1 MYYETYANKLM
12 MLRVCLIIIAV
23 TAALAIILPFALPW
37 NYAAIDWD
45 GVSLRLFSAEAWQRG
60 HYLGSDDIGRDRLAR
75 LLVGTRITMSVAL
88 AAAAVAMI
96 IGIAWGVIAGWVG
109 GRTDDVMM
117 RIVDALYALPF
128 MFIVIIL
135 MVVFGRSILLVFIG
149 IGAVE
154 WLTMARVV
162 RGEVKAIKSRPFI
175 LAARASGASSF
186 TIVMR
191 HILPNIMGVAIAYL
205 MLTIPQVV
213 MVESFLS
220 FLGLGVQEPMTSL
233 GILVNE
239 GAQQMEIDPAALL
252 MPGGILVMLIVVM
265 TIAGERLRDRINAG
279 PVNRKIA
286 DIDVPND
293 GKHDDKDSVS

>member
-1 MYYETYANKLM
+1 M
-12 MLRVCLIIIAV
+12 MRISIILVAIM
-23 TAALAIILPFALPW
+23 AALAVFLPFLLPW
-37 NYAAIDWD
+37 DYAQIDWD
-45 GVSLRLFSAEAWQRG
+45 GVNLDMTSTEARQRG

-75 LLVGTRITMSVAL
+75 ILAGTRITMSVAL
-88 AAAAVAMI
+88 AAASVAMI

-109 GRTDDVMM
+109 GRTDDIMM

-128 MFIVIIL
+128 MFIVIVL

-175 LAARASGASSF
+175 LAAKASGASS
-186 TIVMR
+186 ISIILR

-205 MLTIPQVV
+205 MLTVPQVV

-239 GAQQMEIDPAALL
+239 GAAQMEINPAALL
-252 MPGGILVMLIVVM
+252 LPGGVLILLIISL

-279 PVNRKIA
+279 AIKK
-286 DIDVPND
+286 PNA
-293 GKHDDKDSVS
+293 GAS